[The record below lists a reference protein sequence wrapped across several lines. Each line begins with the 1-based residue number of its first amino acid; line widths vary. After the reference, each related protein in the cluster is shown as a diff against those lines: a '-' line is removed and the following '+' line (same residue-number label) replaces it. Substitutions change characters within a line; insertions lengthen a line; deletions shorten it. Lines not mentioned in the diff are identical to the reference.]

1 MQKRPE
7 LCGVLGCHCCETA
20 APEHHRDILGLES
33 VAWNP
38 ENKKNREEMVS
49 AGTYRRLESSDG
61 QTPLHLMGEEDRQK
75 DSERLPHLVM

>member
-1 MQKRPE
+1 MQERPE

-49 AGTYRRLESSDG
+49 VGIYRKLESSDRDLCISG
-61 QTPLHLMGEEDRQK
+61 VKRIDRK
-75 DSERLPHLVM
+75 TVKEYLT

>member
-1 MQKRPE
+1 MQERPE

-49 AGTYRRLESSDG
+49 AGTYRKLESSDRDLCISG
-61 QTPLHLMGEEDRQK
+61 VKRIDRK
-75 DSERLPHLVM
+75 TVKEYLT